1 MAKTRRDPG
10 KEHFPPYPGGFT
22 FLRILQLLFAILELG
37 LAGFALSKAQG
48 AGLAFVAALAVVTAI
63 VNTWIV
69 SAHCCAPRAY
79 NYWAVL
85 VFEMLFLLFWLIA
98 TALLALAAVGILAYD
113 HLYPGSCY
121 NGLCLGDFKGKSS
134 TKAMQDLYA
143 VFDVLGPV
151 LAAAAG
157 VAAIQFLFY
166 FISLLIHSIVVC
178 KHRRAGMHSKPVK
191 AGSGNNAMFPM
202 KTQYAPINPQD
213 APAGH
218 QDTAYNPNAPY
229 GYNAAVPQNTGYT
242 SPTTQHTGY
251 SSPAPQNTGY
261 SSPAPQNTGYY
272 APPPTTTAY
281 PTQTYGDVTDVKVA
295 PTEHSSTTGAVP
307 YQSSVSPASSSAAYV
322 PPPYAAPAYQPPAS
336 SYTYDP
342 NSINGSGNSQQPYQ
356 PPPPGAY

>member
-1 MAKTRRDPG
+1 
-10 KEHFPPYPGGFT
+10 
-22 FLRILQLLFAILELG
+22 
-37 LAGFALSKAQG
+37 
-48 AGLAFVAALAVVTAI
+48 
-63 VNTWIV
+63 
-69 SAHCCAPRAY
+69 
-79 NYWAVL
+79 
-85 VFEMLFLLFWLIA
+85 MLFLLFWLIA

-178 KHRRAGMHSKPVK
+178 KHRRAGMHSKPIK

-242 SPTTQHTGY
+242 SP
-251 SSPAPQNTGY
+251 APQNTGY
-261 SSPAPQNTGYY
+261 GSPAPQNTGYY

-281 PTQTYGDVTDVKVA
+281 PTQTYGEVTDVKVA
-295 PTEHSSTTGAVP
+295 PTEHSSTTGGVP
-307 YQSSVSPASSSAAYV
+307 YQSSVSPSSSSAAYV

-336 SYTYDP
+336 SYAYDP

>member
-1 MAKTRRDPG
+1 
-10 KEHFPPYPGGFT
+10 
-22 FLRILQLLFAILELG
+22 
-37 LAGFALSKAQG
+37 
-48 AGLAFVAALAVVTAI
+48 
-63 VNTWIV
+63 
-69 SAHCCAPRAY
+69 
-79 NYWAVL
+79 
-85 VFEMLFLLFWLIA
+85 
-98 TALLALAAVGILAYD
+98 
-113 HLYPGSCY
+113 
-121 NGLCLGDFKGKSS
+121 
-134 TKAMQDLYA
+134 
-143 VFDVLGPV
+143 
-151 LAAAAG
+151 
-157 VAAIQFLFY
+157 
-166 FISLLIHSIVVC
+166 
-178 KHRRAGMHSKPVK
+178 MHSKPIK

-242 SPTTQHTGY
+242 SPAPQNTGY

-281 PTQTYGDVTDVKVA
+281 PTQTYGEVTDVKVA
-295 PTEHSSTTGAVP
+295 PTEHSSTSGVVP
-307 YQSSVSPASSSAAYV
+307 YHSSVSPSSSSAAYV

-336 SYTYDP
+336 SYAYDP